1 MNRSKQG
8 TSKCGVRVDRLVDA
22 LGAVVGVVALSI
34 FGLAGCESRSG
45 GSEQQPAAS
54 TATQTSSAESEAQE
68 LPPFV
73 GKVWLSITRG
83 DAPGT
88 IIVFLPNKTVLR
100 DSCYE
105 TYRVAQWGIISDTRI
120 RWVEDLFPIEAE
132 WSQPSVHELVLK
144 PVGTGR
150 QETYVEISVPYVC
163 PERK

>member
-1 MNRSKQG
+1 MNRSKHG
-8 TSKCGVRVDRLVDA
+8 TSKCVAAGVA
-22 LGAVVGVVALSI
+22 ALSI

-45 GSEQQPAAS
+45 GSGQQPAS
-54 TATQTSSAESEAQE
+54 SATQATSGTESEPQE